1 MAARPGLIGAP
12 AAKLLYVNYKGE
24 PSYRYV
30 MLYENGVRHGTNE
43 WHTTP
48 QYLLR
53 VYDIEK
59 AADREFAMKDIKE
72 WS

>member
-1 MAARPGLIGAP
+1 MATRQGLILAP
-12 AAKLLYVNYKGE
+12 AAKLLYVNYKEE

-30 MLYENGVRHGTNE
+30 MLYENGVRYGTNE
-43 WHTTP
+43 WHKTP

-59 AADREFAMKDIKE
+59 NADREFAMKDIKE
-72 WS
+72 WA